1 MINLFSKTIGLL
13 EKALDL
19 RSERHRVIT
28 SNVANQ
34 DTPGYRAME
43 VDFKGAMNEA
53 SASATLSLHRTDRSH
68 LASGGSPSTG
78 ASSTGAFSAGSH
90 AVPAQG
96 KSNRLD
102 GNTVN
107 GEQEMARLAENTL
120 FYTATTQ
127 IVSSKL
133 RGIRNAI
140 REGR

>member
-78 ASSTGAFSAGSH
+78 AFSAGSH

-127 IVSSKL
+127 IISSKL